1 MAPSAALRAP
11 STQNGYESVEA
22 ALLAELGDDP
32 GVRDNA
38 VVWGEASASAVF
50 ERDLGADV
58 KQVTDAWRATV
69 SDAIREGI
77 EDGSIRADV
86 DADLAA
92 DLLITL
98 VDGLCTRW
106 LAGTMG
112 RDRARGLLSDALRQ
126 TLAPAIM

>member
-1 MAPSAALRAP
+1 M
-11 STQNGYESVEA
+11 
-22 ALLAELGDDP
+22 
-32 GVRDNA
+32 
-38 VVWGEASASAVF
+38 F

-69 SDAIREGI
+69 ADAIGEGV

-86 DADLAA
+86 DACLAA

-112 RDRARGLLSDALRQ
+112 RDRARGLLSDALRR
-126 TLAPAIM
+126 TLAPLAQ